1 MNPSPLTL
9 KNPKGWFAA
18 GAEVAQ
24 ALMILSDVAFKL
36 YIYLCLN
43 ARRDTGVV
51 HCTQTDLA
59 KNLKK
64 AHGTIRKCLREM
76 EAAGICQCHF
86 GHSPFAQGVVEIT
99 DPYWPYQRGEG
110 QVSSDAADSFVSEIR
125 RMLEA
130 RACVRQSFS
139 TADEVLARQWYA
151 RGLPLERIEQAIL
164 LGCAR
169 KYSSW
174 RNNQAHAP
182 ISSLRFFEP
191 ILDEVEQQKV
201 SPDYW
206 DYLRPRIERI
216 EKLWIESHK
225 TKNRSSGV
233 QPSCGINGGG
243 SEGKPTEAEP
253 LG

>member
-43 ARRDTGVV
+43 ARRDTGVL
-51 HCTQTDLA
+51 HSTQTDLA

-64 AHGTIRKCLREM
+64 SQGTIRKCLREM

-86 GHSPFAQGVVEIT
+86 GHSPCAQGIVEIT
-99 DPYWPYQRGEG
+99 EPYWPYQRGEG
-110 QVSSDAADSFVSEIR
+110 QVATDATDTFVSEVR

-130 RACVRQSFS
+130 RACVRPSFS
-139 TADEVLARQWYA
+139 TADEVLARQWCA

-174 RNNQAHAP
+174 RNNQNHAP
-182 ISSLRFFEP
+182 IASLRFFEP
-191 ILDEVEQQKV
+191 ILEEVEQQKV

-216 EKLWIESHK
+216 EKLWIAGHK
-225 TKNRSSGV
+225 IKNRSSGF
-233 QPSCGINGGG
+233 QPARGSNDGG
-243 SEGKPTEAEP
+243 SEKKPPAAEA
-253 LG
+253 L

>member
-18 GAEVAQ
+18 GTEVAQ
-24 ALMILSDVAFKL
+24 ALMILSDAAFKL

-43 ARRDTGVV
+43 ARRDTGIV
-51 HCTQTDLA
+51 HSTQTDLA

-64 AHGTIRKCLREM
+64 SQGTIRKCLREM

-86 GHSPFAQGVVEIT
+86 GHSPCVQGIVEIT
-99 DPYWPYQRGEG
+99 DPYWPYQRGEAR
-110 QVSSDAADSFVSEIR
+110 VATDASDTFVAEVM

-130 RACVRQSFS
+130 RACVRRSFS
-139 TADEVLARQWYA
+139 TADEVLARQWHA
-151 RGLPLERIEQAIL
+151 RGLPLERIGQAIL

-174 RNNQAHAP
+174 RNNQTHAP

-191 ILDEVEQQKV
+191 LLEEVGQQKI

-206 DYLRPRIERI
+206 DYLLPRIERI
-216 EKLWIESHK
+216 EKLWIESHRPRNQATDMPLSTGIEDGEK
-225 TKNRSSGV
+225 DQRS
-233 QPSCGINGGG
+233 QQ
-243 SEGKPTEAEP
+243 AETI
-253 LG
+253 